1 MASLTELAAQLE
13 PDLAR
18 LVFTHS
24 SWASERTLSYE
35 RLEFLGDS
43 VLGICISTHIFKRYP
58 DYDEGA
64 LTKMRAYVIS
74 RHACA
79 EVAAELG
86 LGERLAAEA
95 RAVEAINADSLVG
108 NTNILAAVVE
118 ALIGALYLQFGLERI
133 MEPIIGAF
141 SRHIDYAASDHVDYK
156 TVLQEEAV
164 AVGQAVEYRLAA
176 TEGPPHDR
184 YFTSEVLL
192 DGEVLGSGRGRS
204 KKVSQQE
211 SAKEALDNLRARK
224 EKDVP

>member
-24 SWASERTLSYE
+24 SWASERILSYE

-43 VLGICISTHIFKRYP
+43 VLGVCISTHIYEQYP
-58 DYDEGA
+58 EYDEGA

-79 EVAAELG
+79 EVGSVLG
-86 LGERLAAEA
+86 LGERLVAAADTAAVNVESLA
-95 RAVEAINADSLVG
+95 RNANV
-108 NTNILAAVVE
+108 LAAVVE

-133 MEPIIGAF
+133 MNPVIEAF
-141 SRHIDYAASDHVDYK
+141 KQHIDFAASDHVDYK
-156 TVLQEEAV
+156 TALQEEA
-164 AVGQAVEYRLAA
+164 AAAGMNVEYRLVS

-192 DGEVLGSGRGRS
+192 DGERLGGGRGRS

-211 SAKEALDNLRARK
+211 SAKEALEGLRARR
-224 EKDVP
+224 EKGNA